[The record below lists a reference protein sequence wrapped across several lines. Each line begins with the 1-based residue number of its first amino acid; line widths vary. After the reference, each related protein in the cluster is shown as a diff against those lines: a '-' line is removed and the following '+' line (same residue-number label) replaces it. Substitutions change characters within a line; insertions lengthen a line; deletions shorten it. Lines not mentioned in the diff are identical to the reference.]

1 MIVRP
6 AETLH
11 LPMAFGGQR
20 WETCVSVCICVPVC
34 VYMCICVPVRVYMCM
49 CVPVCVYMC
58 VYVCSAFSQ
67 MSDAFL
73 KESDTDE

>member
-20 WETCVSVCICVPVC
+20 WEMCVSVCICVPVC
-34 VYMCICVPVRVYMCM
+34 VCVC
-49 CVPVCVYMC
+49 C
-58 VYVCSAFSQ
+58 AFSR